1 MKPRQRGR
9 SRGIG
14 KLVCPWLLASR
25 KIPRAS
31 EYACPCHPAIRLRA
45 FTLIEM
51 LLATTLAAILMGGV
65 LVAAGAVSR
74 DRLRMASREAKAHSG
89 QMLEVVRRDL
99 ANGMALVGLMNGD
112 GFEIMG
118 CGAIDPRTLLPN
130 QRLARVR
137 YRVARQGRG
146 AGVLVREQAYLDDPI
161 RPDRWNEVVAVN
173 VTRVA
178 VTPLSGDGEAVRIG
192 EDVSERL
199 RAVDGG
205 AAIVQGTRVASRVRV
220 RIEMTNGVVDG
231 EMVLR

>member
-1 MKPRQRGR
+1 MRRELKHIRG
-9 SRGIG
+9 
-14 KLVCPWLLASR
+14 
-25 KIPRAS
+25 
-31 EYACPCHPAIRLRA
+31 

-74 DRLRMASREAKAHSG
+74 DRQRMESREAKAHSG
-89 QMLEVVRRDL
+89 QMREVIRRDL
-99 ANGMALVGLMNGD
+99 ANGMALVGIVNAD
-112 GFEIMG
+112 GFEVVG
-118 CGAIDPRTLLPN
+118 CGAIDPRTLVPN

-137 YRVARQGRG
+137 YRIARPGRG

-173 VTRVA
+173 VTRVV
-178 VTPLSGDGEAVRIG
+178 VTPLSLDGETVRIG

-205 AAIVQGTRVASRVRV
+205 TAIVQGARVPSRVRV

>member
-1 MKPRQRGR
+1 VRRERKHIRG
-9 SRGIG
+9 
-14 KLVCPWLLASR
+14 
-25 KIPRAS
+25 
-31 EYACPCHPAIRLRA
+31 

-74 DRLRMASREAKAHSG
+74 DRQRMEGREAKAHSG
-89 QMLEVVRRDL
+89 LMLEVIRRDL
-99 ANGMALVGLMNGD
+99 ANGMALLGTADAD
-112 GFEIMG
+112 GFEVVG

-137 YRVARQGRG
+137 YRVARGGRG
-146 AGVLVREQAYLDDPI
+146 SGVLLREQAYLDDPI

-173 VTRVA
+173 VTRVV
-178 VTPLSGDGEAVRIG
+178 VTPLSLDGEAVRIG

-205 AAIVQGTRVASRVRV
+205 AAILQGARVPSRVRV